1 MRNLPRVGGREQAR
15 SVCRGRA
22 VRQSSGSTALLPG
35 FELRL
40 GYLVPLF
47 AFECRDAELEG
58 FSPGFAGPC
67 IEVGNA
73 IGGITVETAENPD
86 ADSTVWIVAVKRAY
100 SQTILDRVSVLIE
113 ATRCGLSVHSRGAVK
128 RRLGDRLRGH
138 GPGRS
143 RDRGNTGRRGRPTA
157 RRLLDRVETALG
169 AGEHSLSV
177 TVGIREI
184 GIRPAAE

>member
-1 MRNLPRVGGREQAR
+1 
-15 SVCRGRA
+15 
-22 VRQSSGSTALLPG
+22 LLPG

-86 ADSTVWIVAVKRAY
+86 ADSTVWIVAVKR
-100 SQTILDRVSVLIE
+100 
-113 ATRCGLSVHSRGAVK
+113 GAAK